1 MDASKR
7 LYRSR
12 DNRVIAGICG
22 GMGEYF
28 DVDPVVLRVIWLV
41 LILGFGTG
49 ILAYLICWLV
59 IPSEP
64 LVIVPEDT
72 QNE

>member
-1 MDASKR
+1 MEEKKR
-7 LYRSR
+7 LIRSR

-28 DVDPVVLRVIWLV
+28 NVDPVVLRVIWLL

-64 LVIVPEDT
+64 LEILPEDV
-72 QNE
+72 NHE